1 MAGSCSEQGGNASY
15 SIVSSQIDVLRSYGS
30 NAYNQ
35 AMNAMKEMQTVF
47 GDQFGPSDSG
57 VGSGGSGSGN
67 DTGIVDPD
75 HTIEYIK
82 PFPAPILD
90 TALTLPELPPEN
102 LLEGLE
108 DLDPLLNDLIDQLQ
122 QLLADIP
129 EAPDVAIEDRFLL
142 LLNQYYTSTTE
153 QVRDILAGNA
163 TIAAMM
169 AGFETTLEDW
179 LNNQDSIG
187 MPEDAR
193 NALIERA
200 FATEDQQAGRAQD
213 EAMNAWLARGFT
225 LPGGPLEAGLWLVQ
239 QQSRDK
245 KGALNRDILVE
256 TVKWERETRQLAME
270 MTAKYRQELQDYY
283 LKRQELAKSIA
294 GAWQEFEIKIK
305 TALIEVYKARIEA
318 WAAAAKAIGEMGNAT
333 GMVIKAKLDRLNAYL
348 ELYKIKLQTQVQ
360 LVDTDLKIFGS
371 QVDLYKTE
379 GQMENWRVAPLMQL
393 EQLDLDTS
401 KLKVD
406 LRMKDRELEQQKL
419 LRTAEITMNALHGI
433 ATVGAQL
440 SGAAMGAINVGASM
454 SSGYSEGNSSSCS
467 TSYSYQY

>member
-1 MAGSCSEQGGNASY
+1 MAGSCTVQNGNAAS
-15 SIVSSQIDVLRSYGS
+15 SIIASQVEVLRAYGS

-35 AMNAMKEMQTVF
+35 AMAAMQDMKIVF
-47 GDQFGPSDSG
+47 GDHFGPSDSG
-57 VGSGGSGSGN
+57 LSNGGSGN

-75 HTIEYIK
+75 HSIEYIK
-82 PFPAPILD
+82 PVPAPVLD
-90 TALTLPELPPEN
+90 TALTLPDLPPEN
-102 LLEGLE
+102 LLEGME
-108 DLDPLLNDLIDQLQ
+108 ALDPLLNDLIGQLQ
-122 QLLADIP
+122 QLLADVP
-129 EAPDVAIEDRFLL
+129 EAPDVAIEDQFLL
-142 LLNQYYTSTTE
+142 LLDRYYTSTTA

-179 LNNQDSIG
+179 MNNVDSIG
-187 MPEDAR
+187 MPEEAR

-225 LPGGPLEAGLWLVQ
+225 LPGGPLEADLWLVQ

-245 KGALNRDILVE
+245 KSALNRDILVE
-256 TVKWERETRQLAME
+256 TVKWERETRFKAME
-270 MTAKYRQELQDYY
+270 MTAEYRKELQDYY
-283 LKRQELAKSIA
+283 FKRQELAKSIA
-294 GAWQEFEIKIK
+294 GTWQEFEIKIK

-318 WAAAAKAIGEMGNAT
+318 WAAAAKAITEMGNAV
-333 GMVIKAKLDRLNAYL
+333 GLVIKAKMDRLGAYL
-348 ELYKIKLQTQVQ
+348 ELYKVKLQTQVQ
-360 LVDTDLKIFGS
+360 AVDTDLKIFGS

-379 GQMENWRVAPLMQL
+379 GQMENWRVAPLLAL

-419 LRTAEITMNALHGI
+419 LRVAEITMNALHGI

-440 SGAAMGAINVGASM
+440 SGAAMGAVNVGASM
-454 SSGYSEGNSSSCS
+454 SSGYSEGNSSGCS
-467 TSYSYQY
+467 TSHNYTY